1 MKNTLKRAMAI
12 VTAIALI
19 LTLFGGAAYAAF
31 KVFPDAANH
40 WARETIEKL
49 SQEGIVNGYPDG
61 TVRPDATI
69 TRSEFVSLLT
79 YSLKLEGYTHT
90 GPDTFDDTDKHWA
103 ESFIEALVKNKVIAK
118 EDYGKDF
125 KPDQPISRMEMVRMM
140 VRSIGKADMA
150 KIMTGDTPFVDD
162 GQITK
167 EDKGYI
173 NVAEKYGLSYGYP
186 DKTVRPMA
194 YSTRA
199 EAFAMILRRFAAME
213 RISQEQA
220 DNNKEQENTKPDEKS
235 NRSNSGGGSAS
246 YPAAKV
252 EISLPNYS
260 HIDTPFEVKTTL
272 SHVKNLEWTIQKKD
286 TESLATDVLEG
297 TLNKDGGKICIKE
310 AGDYKITAT
319 ATNQGNRKYTFS
331 KEIKIYPV
339 PDISIVLDD
348 KTHIDKEV
356 EVKAVVKDNKTVT
369 WRLYKDGKQVKW
381 SEYIEGNLNN
391 DSGSISFKESGKYSL
406 VAAVIDETNREFT
419 GKGDIEIYPVPQLT
433 LNMPKTAHTD
443 STVNVTV
450 ESKNLGNLNIVWQL
464 EKDGKQVSLKDC
476 INGNLT
482 NEGGNI
488 QFKEKG
494 QYTLRAV
501 VIDITG
507 RRFEAAAPITVFPV
521 ASFAFSLPATT
532 HTDKEIALMV
542 TSSEIGDMKA
552 VWSIT
557 QNGKDAALS
566 DCIDG
571 LLSNE
576 GGTIRFKEKGV
587 YTLKAVIVDPTG
599 RVFSNE
605 ASTVVYPVAVTGFYL
620 PEIAHTDTFVEVK
633 TSFQETQGLEVRWSL
648 TKDGKEMALNDC
660 IEGTL
665 SDNGG
670 TIRFKEKGNYQ
681 LKAAVID
688 STGRSFE
695 YTSPVMV
702 YPVITM
708 DFTIAKTTHTDKSVT
723 MQTQL
728 IEAGKLPVVWSV
740 IKDGIEVAVSDCIEG
755 SLGNDG
761 GNIRFTEKGS
771 YTLTATIYDE
781 TGRSFKNSN
790 EIKVY
795 PVPQLAFT
803 LPKAAHT
810 DDIITVNT
818 TTVDM
823 DGLTVKWYVD
833 NIYGLQD
840 WDTYIDGTLG
850 NNGGDIR
857 FRLVGTYDIEAS
869 VTDETGRVFRFNCEN
884 KIEILPV
891 LSIEFNLPQ
900 TAHTDTDIDI
910 RTTGDMGVLPIEW
923 SLMRNGQPAK
933 WDESVNGTM
942 NEQGG
947 KIRLMQEGEYLL
959 TATMT
964 DALGR
969 IFSYSAQISVYPLI
983 NCDFSMPSSVRTGVP
998 FEVTVS
1004 QAVNL
1009 GGKDIVWNIEKDGQS
1024 IPLDGNIQGNLINHG
1039 GTVTISTPG
1048 NYILSATVVDEL
1060 GRTFTSKQ
1068 SIEVINTAPA
1078 KPVANANVT
1087 RTFNSGKFLVEIYAN
1102 SSDPDGDDINYEYSG
1117 KAEDNYYTV
1126 GTHTVRVRAKD
1137 NFGGASDWTEVTFT
1151 VSNATPTKP
1160 TIVADVTR
1168 NAKDGKFLVNVSVTS
1183 TDADGDE
1190 IAYEYDGKAQ
1200 DNYYPVGTHTVRA
1213 RAKDNYGG
1221 VSEWS
1226 EVTFT
1231 IQNSAPTAPVITR
1244 TPAGNSVTPGT
1255 PVTITATST
1264 DADGDAITYVWEN
1277 RPAQTHVYPLGKNV
1291 VKVKAVDSTGAE
1303 STWSAIVFFVSDS
1316 TNGGGM
1322 VLTGPDSVIMEN
1334 GLEGATITQYT
1345 FTVPPVSGHSG
1356 SDFGRVRG
1364 YNIKTKTWEQLD
1376 YRTTTNGIT
1385 FQKNLPAGTYSKLE
1399 FYYYTNHNC
1408 MYNKSNITYSVN
1420 YYFE

>member
-1 MKNTLKRAMAI
+1 M
-12 VTAIALI
+12 
-19 LTLFGGAAYAAF
+19 
-31 KVFPDAANH
+31 
-40 WARETIEKL
+40 
-49 SQEGIVNGYPDG
+49 
-61 TVRPDATI
+61 
-69 TRSEFVSLLT
+69 
-79 YSLKLEGYTHT
+79 EGYTHT

-103 ESFIEALVKNKVIAK
+103 ESFIEALVKNQVITK

-125 KPDQPISRMEMVRMM
+125 KPDQPIRRMEMIRMM
-140 VRSIGKADMA
+140 VHSIGKADMA
-150 KIMTGDTPFVDD
+150 KAMTQDTVFADD
-162 GQITK
+162 RQITK

-220 DNNKEQENTKPDEKS
+220 EINKQQENTKPDDKPNS
-235 NRSNSGGGSAS
+235 SNSGGSSTS

-260 HIDTPFEVKTTL
+260 HTDTPFEVKTTL
-272 SHVKNLEWTIQKKD
+272 SHVKNLVWTIQKKD

-356 EVKAVVKDNKTVT
+356 EVKAKVKDNKTVT

-381 SEYIEGNLNN
+381 NEYIEGNLNN
-391 DSGSISFKESGKYSL
+391 DGGSISFKESGKYSL
-406 VAAVIDETNREFT
+406 VVAVVDETNREFT
-419 GKGDIEIYPVPQLT
+419 GKADIEVYPVLQLT
-433 LNMPKTAHTD
+433 LNMPKIAHTD

-450 ESKNLGNLNIVWQL
+450 ESKDLGNLNIVWQL
-464 EKDGKQVSLKDC
+464 EKDGKEVSLKDC

-482 NEGGNI
+482 NEGGNV

-494 QYTLRAV
+494 WYTLRAV
-501 VIDITG
+501 VIDATG
-507 RRFEAAAPITVFPV
+507 RRFEVAAPITVYPV
-521 ASFAFSLPATT
+521 ASFTFSLPAIT

-557 QNGKDAALS
+557 KNGKEAALS
-566 DCIDG
+566 ECIDG
-571 LLSNE
+571 SLSNE

-587 YTLKAVIVDPTG
+587 YTLKAVLLDPTG
-599 RVFSNE
+599 RVLSYE
-605 ASTVVYPVAVTGFYL
+605 TSTVVYPVAVTGFYL
-620 PEIAHTDTFVEVK
+620 PEITHTDTSVEVK

-648 TKDGKEMALNDC
+648 TKDGKEMTLNDC

-665 SDNGG
+665 NDNGG

-695 YTSPVMV
+695 CTSPVMV
-702 YPVITM
+702 YPVINM
-708 DFTIAKTTHTDKSVT
+708 DFTIEKTTHTDKLVAV
-723 MQTQL
+723 QTQL
-728 IEAGKLPVVWSV
+728 MEAGKLPVVWSV
-740 IKDGIEVAVSDCIEG
+740 TKDGTEVAVSDYIEG

-771 YTLTATIYDE
+771 YTLTATISDE
-781 TGRSFKNSN
+781 AGRSFKNSN

-795 PVPQLAFT
+795 PVPQLAFS

-833 NIYGLQD
+833 NMYGLQD

-857 FRLVGTYDIEAS
+857 FRLAGTYDIEAS
-869 VTDETGRVFRFNCEN
+869 VTDETGRVFSFNCEN
-884 KIEILPV
+884 KIEILPM
-891 LSIEFNLPQ
+891 LSLQFNLPQ

-947 KIRLMQEGEYLL
+947 KIRFLQEGEYLL

-964 DALGR
+964 DSLGR
-969 IFSYSAQISVYPLI
+969 IYSYSAQISVYPLI
-983 NCDFSMPSSVRTGVP
+983 KCDFSIPSSVRAGIP

-1004 QAVNL
+1004 QVANL
-1009 GGKDIVWNIEKDGQS
+1009 GGKDIVWSLEKDGQS
-1024 IPLDGNIQGNLINHG
+1024 IPLDGNIQGNLGNLG
-1039 GTVTISTPG
+1039 GTVTISSPG

-1060 GRTFTSKQ
+1060 GRTFISKQ
-1068 SIEVINTAPA
+1068 SVEVINTAPT

-1087 RTFNSGKFLVEIYAN
+1087 RTFNNGKFLVEIYAN

-1117 KAEDNYYTV
+1117 KAEDNYYAV

-1137 NFGGASDWTEVTFT
+1137 NFGGVSDWTDVTFT
-1151 VSNATPTKP
+1151 VSNAAPTKP

-1168 NAKDGKFLVNVSVTS
+1168 NAKDGKFLVNISVNS

-1190 IAYEYDGKAQ
+1190 ITYEYDGKAQ
-1200 DNYYPVGTHTVRA
+1200 DNYYPVGTHTVRV
-1213 RAKDNYGG
+1213 RAKDNYDG
-1221 VSEWS
+1221 VSEWA

-1231 IQNSAPTAPVITR
+1231 LQNSAPTAPIITR

-1277 RPAQTHVYPLGKNV
+1277 RPAQTYVYPLGKNV

-1303 STWSAIVFFVSDS
+1303 SPWSAIVFFVADA

-1364 YNIKTKTWEQLD
+1364 YNIKTNTWEQLD

-1385 FQKNLPAGTYSKLE
+1385 FQRNLPAGTYSKLE
-1399 FYYYTNHNC
+1399 FYYYTNHDC

-1420 YYFE
+1420 YHFE

>member
-125 KPDQPISRMEMVRMM
+125 KPDQPISRMEMIRMM

-1364 YNIKTKTWEQLD
+1364 YNIKTNTWEQLD

-1385 FQKNLPAGTYSKLE
+1385 FQRNLPAGTYSKLE